1 MPIRPRAGA
10 LDKRVQLLRPVTT
23 LNATGAHVTTFEDA
37 GGAWANVR
45 QITLRESLRSQVELQ
60 QETYTV
66 MIRYR
71 SGVSPAWALSWDDKR
86 YRILSIECDRSTG
99 YIIIGCELDN
109 SIVQEATT

>member
-10 LDKRVQLLRPVTT
+10 LDKRVQLQRPVKT

-45 QITLRESLRSQVELQ
+45 QLTLRESLRSQVELQ

-71 SGVSPAWALSWDDKR
+71 AGIRTNWALTWDGKR

-99 YIIIGCELDN
+99 YIIVGCELDN

>member
-1 MPIRPRAGA
+1 MIKIRAGD
-10 LDKRVQLLRPVTT
+10 LNTRVTLLRPASEITG
-23 LNATGAHVTTFEDA
+23 TGAHSTTYTEA
-37 GGAWANVR
+37 GKRWANVR

-71 SGVSPAWALSWDDKR
+71 SGISPAWALSWDDKR

>member
-1 MPIRPRAGA
+1 MQIRPRAGA
-10 LDKRVQLLRPVTT
+10 LDKRVRLQRPVKK
-23 LNATGAHVTTFEDA
+23 LNTTGAHVTTFEDA

-71 SGVSPAWALSWDDKR
+71 AGISTDWALTWDGKR

-109 SIVQEATT
+109 SIIQETTT